1 MHCTTVMALF
11 AAARDLT
18 QNAIPVTKS
27 RFGRP
32 AKTTKHTDDFL

>member
-1 MHCTTVMALF
+1 MVLL

-27 RFGRP
+27 RFGRQP
-32 AKTTKHTDDFL
+32 RTTKHTDDLL

>member
-1 MHCTTVMALF
+1 MALL
-11 AAARDLT
+11 AVARNLT

-32 AKTTKHTDDFL
+32 PKTTIHTDNLL